1 MTETPSLVTVGA
13 PKDFWMITLR
23 PRGPTQARPADIVGP
38 VCESGD
44 YLGKGRYLPPLEVGD
59 LVAVMGAG
67 AYGAVMASTY
77 NSRPL
82 APEVLVAGA
91 RHHVIRPRLSYAEL
105 LARDSVPLWLTD
117 QTVDHGA

>member
-1 MTETPSLVTVGA
+1 
-13 PKDFWMITLR
+13 
-23 PRGPTQARPADIVGP
+23 
-38 VCESGD
+38 
-44 YLGKGRYLPPLEVGD
+44 
-59 LVAVMGAG
+59 MGTG

-117 QTVDHGA
+117 QAVDYGA